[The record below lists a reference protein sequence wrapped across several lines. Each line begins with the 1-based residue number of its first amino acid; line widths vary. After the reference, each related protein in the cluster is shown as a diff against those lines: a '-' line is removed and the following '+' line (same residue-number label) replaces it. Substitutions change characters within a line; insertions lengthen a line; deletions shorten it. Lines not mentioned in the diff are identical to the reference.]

1 MASSNPN
8 KQSQPH
14 PAPVLAMRRRTI
26 LACANCRKRKI
37 RCITTE
43 QPPKTPCARCV
54 KKHLPCEYVAA
65 AEPEYSP
72 EFPVSDLPYG
82 GAPSAPTPPTFH
94 GGRGAAP
101 PLPYT
106 GPPPVSMT
114 PTGWRYSPPSHP
126 VTAPGFNPGS
136 ANPHSPPQFNQQ
148 YYSAAQPNA
157 RHDPRQHP
165 NRGSTPRPPFM
176 QQQQQPGDYPG
187 FDYSQWVNDYDG
199 APGPSSRDLPN
210 NKPFSPQ
217 GQRLASAQPA
227 PTENPEDGHQQN
239 LIFALR
245 AILRALATPG
255 PTARTAFLLLSR
267 TALEGPESFCDH
279 YVELGQTLANRPRG

>member
-1 MASSNPN
+1 
-8 KQSQPH
+8 
-14 PAPVLAMRRRTI
+14 MRK
-26 LACANCRKRKI
+26 LPEAKDQK
-37 RCITTE
+37 

-72 EFPVSDLPYG
+72 EFPVSDLLYG

-94 GGRGAAP
+94 GGRGVAP

-106 GPPPVSMT
+106 GPPPVTVT

-126 VTAPGFNPGS
+126 RTAPGFNPGS

-157 RHDPRQHP
+157 RHDPRQYP

-176 QQQQQPGDYPG
+176 QQQQPGDYPG

-199 APGPSSRDLPN
+199 APGPSSSGNQYRSND
-210 NKPFSPQ
+210 
-217 GQRLASAQPA
+217 
-227 PTENPEDGHQQN
+227 
-239 LIFALR
+239 
-245 AILRALATPG
+245 
-255 PTARTAFLLLSR
+255 
-267 TALEGPESFCDH
+267 
-279 YVELGQTLANRPRG
+279 PRYN